1 MARKTNCVV
10 GGKEYYRIYRT
21 VGKKLNDKGTWVLV
35 RKSFYGSCQKEA
47 EQKYHEYVEQQKT
60 CKTPDVCVGVLINEW
75 IDTIFK
81 SSKLANSTKVK
92 YISAYNKIFRYS
104 VTAGISIRDI
114 TAMDIQNLYNDC
126 NCNYATIRALH
137 NLLRRFFKY
146 AELNNISRDITGSVT
161 VPTGGKKVNQDL
173 EIDVWKDEDLKKVIE
188 ALKGTTLRLLV
199 VLAVNT
205 GARFSEL
212 LALTYDD
219 IKGDILSINKQQS
232 EITPIDGNGEKIH
245 ITNTKTASSNR
256 LIPLTKAV
264 MLEIQRHKVL
274 HYKEMSLNGYQTNYI
289 FTTGKGTLYYKRN
302 IIRSLKR
309 LYKRLGVPYHKFH
322 SFRHT
327 FGTNLSRAGVPIEET
342 AKLMGHSS
350 VEITAK
356 YYININV
363 NRKRDALEKITKYSL
378 ED

>member
-1 MARKTNCVV
+1 MERQRQK
-10 GGKEYYRIYRT
+10 KEVDICT
-21 VGKKLNDKGTWVLV
+21 GELIDK
-35 RKSFYGSCQKEA
+35 
-47 EQKYHEYVEQQKT
+47 
-60 CKTPDVCVGVLINEW
+60 W

-81 SSKLANSTKVK
+81 PSKLANSTKVK

-104 VTAGISIRDI
+104 SVAGKSLHDLTAI
-114 TAMDIQNLYNDC
+114 DIQTLYNNC
-126 NCNYATIRALH
+126 GCNYATIRALH

-146 AELNNISRDITGSVT
+146 VELNNLGYDITGSVT
-161 VPTGGKKVNQDL
+161 VPTTKKSIDHGL
-173 EIDVWKDEDLKKVIE
+173 EVDVWNDEDLKKVID

-199 VLAVNT
+199 VMAVNT

-219 IKGDILSINKQQS
+219 VKDGILSITKQQS
-232 EITPIDGNGEKIH
+232 EISPIGDEKVKIH
-245 ITNTKTASSNR
+245 ITSTKTISSKR
-256 LIPLTKAV
+256 LIPLTDAV
-264 MLEIQRHKVL
+264 MKEIAKHRVL
-274 HYKEMSLNGYQTNYI
+274 HCKEMSLNGYQTNYI

-309 LYKRLGVPYHKFH
+309 LYKRIGVPYHKFH

-350 VEITAK
+350 IEITAK
-356 YYININV
+356 YYINIDAK
-363 NRKRDALEKITKYSL
+363 RKREALEKIIKYSL
-378 ED
+378 EE

>member
-1 MARKTNCVV
+1 MAKKTNCTI
-10 GGKEYYRIYRT
+10 GGKEYYKTCRV
-21 VGKKLNDKGTWVLV
+21 VGKRINDKGKWVPI

-47 EQKYHEYVEQQKT
+47 EQKYRDYMERQRQKKEVDICT
-60 CKTPDVCVGVLINEW
+60 GELIDKW

-81 SSKLANSTKVK
+81 PSKLANSTKVK

-104 VTAGISIRDI
+104 SVAGKSLHDLTAI
-114 TAMDIQNLYNDC
+114 DIQTLYNNC
-126 NCNYATIRALH
+126 GCNYATIRALH

-146 AELNNISRDITGSVT
+146 VELNNLGYDITGSVT
-161 VPTGGKKVNQDL
+161 VPTTKKSIDHGL
-173 EIDVWKDEDLKKVIE
+173 EVDVWNDEDLKKVID

-199 VLAVNT
+199 VMAVNT

-219 IKGDILSINKQQS
+219 VKDGILSITKQQS
-232 EITPIDGNGEKIH
+232 EISPIGDEKVKIH
-245 ITNTKTASSNR
+245 ITSTKTISSKR
-256 LIPLTKAV
+256 LIPLTDAV
-264 MLEIQRHKVL
+264 MKEIAKHRVL
-274 HYKEMSLNGYQTNYI
+274 HCKEMSLNGYQTNYI

-309 LYKRLGVPYHKFH
+309 LYKRIGVPYHKFH

-350 VEITAK
+350 IEITAK
-356 YYININV
+356 YYINIDAK
-363 NRKRDALEKITKYSL
+363 RKREALEKIIKYSL
-378 ED
+378 EE

>member
-1 MARKTNCVV
+1 MRC
-10 GGKEYYRIYRT
+10 
-21 VGKKLNDKGTWVLV
+21 
-35 RKSFYGSCQKEA
+35 
-47 EQKYHEYVEQQKT
+47 
-60 CKTPDVCVGVLINEW
+60 
-75 IDTIFK
+75 
-81 SSKLANSTKVK
+81 
-92 YISAYNKIFRYS
+92 FR
-104 VTAGISIRDI
+104 
-114 TAMDIQNLYNDC
+114 
-126 NCNYATIRALH
+126 
-137 NLLRRFFKY
+137 
-146 AELNNISRDITGSVT
+146 
-161 VPTGGKKVNQDL
+161 
-173 EIDVWKDEDLKKVIE
+173 
-188 ALKGTTLRLLV
+188 
-199 VLAVNT
+199 
-205 GARFSEL
+205 
-212 LALTYDD
+212 DD